1 VLSSNESGK
10 CSIGPKA
17 DKNCRPRDR
26 ASVRSVAARRLEAL
40 GGGLIQ
46 VEPSD
51 EELCSRIAAR
61 DADAFELMVDRH
73 QARAYRLA
81 ASILGNEA
89 DARDVSQ
96 DAFIRLYESA
106 GSFDGRSRFS
116 TWFYRILV
124 NLCIDNQRRNKWWR
138 RLVPLASPGDDT
150 GEHGVDPPS
159 SELGPESVAMLTESI
174 SRVRPALAMLSP
186 QQRAAVLLQTQEG
199 FTSREIAA
207 VLKCSEN
214 TARVHVHR
222 AIARLR
228 RLLKND

>member
-1 VLSSNESGK
+1 
-10 CSIGPKA
+10 
-17 DKNCRPRDR
+17 
-26 ASVRSVAARRLEAL
+26 
-40 GGGLIQ
+40 

-51 EELCSRIAAR
+51 EELCRRVAER

-81 ASILGNEA
+81 CSILGNEA

-96 DAFIRLYESA
+96 DAFIRLYQSA
-106 GSFDGRSRFS
+106 GRFDGRSRFS

-124 NLCIDNQRRNKWWR
+124 NLCIDYRRRNRWWR
-138 RLVPLASPGDDT
+138 QMAPLARSGGDDPD
-150 GEHGVDPPS
+150 ERAFDPAS
-159 SELGPESVAMLTESI
+159 SEAGPEGEAMLSQST
-174 SRVRPALAMLSP
+174 SRLRRALEKLSP

-199 FTSREIAA
+199 FTSREIGE

-222 AIARLR
+222 AIAQLR
-228 RLLKND
+228 KLLQSE

>member
-1 VLSSNESGK
+1 
-10 CSIGPKA
+10 
-17 DKNCRPRDR
+17 
-26 ASVRSVAARRLEAL
+26 VRKVS
-40 GGGLIQ
+40 GLIK

-51 EELCSRIAAR
+51 EELCKRIANR

-73 QARAYRLA
+73 QARTYRLA

-106 GSFDGRSRFS
+106 GRFDGRSRFS

-124 NLCIDNQRRNKWWR
+124 NLCIDHQRRNRWWR
-138 RLVPLASPGDDT
+138 RLTPLSGAGGDPD
-150 GEHGVDPPS
+150 EQAVDPPS
-159 SELGPESVAMLTESI
+159 EQAGPEDEAMLTQSMA
-174 SRVRPALAMLSP
+174 RLRPALEKLSP

-199 FTSREIAA
+199 FSSREIGE
-207 VLKCSEN
+207 VLKCSEA

-222 AIARLR
+222 GIAQLR
-228 RLLKND
+228 KLLRNE

>member
-1 VLSSNESGK
+1 MPAA
-10 CSIGPKA
+10 GP
-17 DKNCRPRDR
+17 CF
-26 ASVRSVAARRLEAL
+26 SLVRGGRRLGAL
-40 GGGLIQ
+40 GGGLSQ

-138 RLVPLASPGDDT
+138 RLVPLASPGDDPE
-150 GEHGVDPPS
+150 EHGVDPPS
-159 SELGPESVAMLTESI
+159 SEPGPESVAMLAESI
-174 SRVRPALAMLSP
+174 SRLRPALARLSP
-186 QQRAAVLLQTQEG
+186 QQRAAILLQTQEG
-199 FTSREIAA
+199 VTSREIAA

-222 AIARLR
+222 AIAQ
-228 RLLKND
+228 LKKLMKN

>member
-1 VLSSNESGK
+1 
-10 CSIGPKA
+10 
-17 DKNCRPRDR
+17 
-26 ASVRSVAARRLEAL
+26 
-40 GGGLIQ
+40 

-51 EELCSRIAAR
+51 EELCRKIAER
-61 DADAFELMVDRH
+61 DAEAFELIVDRH
-73 QARAYRLA
+73 QGRAYRLA

-96 DAFIRLYESA
+96 DAFIRLYEAA

-138 RLVPLASPGDDT
+138 RLVPLGGPGDDP
-150 GEHGVDPPS
+150 EERGVDPPS
-159 SELGPESVAMLTESI
+159 DEAGPEDAAMLTQSM
-174 SRVRPALAMLSP
+174 SRLRPALDKLSP
-186 QQRAAVLLQTQEG
+186 HQRAAVLLQTQEG

-207 VLKCSEN
+207 VLNCSEN

-222 AIARLR
+222 AIAQLR
-228 RLLKND
+228 KLLPND